1 MDLEREKKEDPVY
14 NPEDCPEGLINISSS
29 SNALMRPHVERWV
42 DSSLTQLNRDVKE
55 SLGHSATAGSL
66 ALRQAIAAYT
76 NANFYPNPLIAP
88 GSIIVG
94 NGITSLL
101 STLSYSLCDYK
112 EGVMVETPNYAS
124 SDRLV
129 QAYAEAYA
137 NASEQGTIV
146 RAIIISNPCNPVGR
160 CYSRETLIKLAQFC
174 SSKKLHLISDEIY
187 ALSAA
192 PGTHGLDG
200 FTSALS
206 LSCQEA
212 GDPSGIHVVSGASKD
227 FGLAG
232 LRLGWI
238 ITRNPS
244 VWKATRRLGP
254 TTWVSSF
261 SDRLFTKLLCD
272 DAFLENYKTDLVR
285 TLDKSRQRAMECL
298 GDIGIPFE
306 RANSGL
312 FLYIDL
318 SEWVS
323 KFRSETA
330 VKGKGVAELDL
341 CRSLMQHGI
350 FLQPDM
356 AFLSQ
361 NTGKFRLVHT
371 ANSMDVFDTAMGK
384 LKRCLSDL
392 NS

>member
-1 MDLEREKKEDPVY
+1 MP
-14 NPEDCPEGLINISSS
+14 G
-29 SNALMRPHVERWV
+29 
-42 DSSLTQLNRDVKE
+42 
-55 SLGHSATAGSL
+55 LGHSATAGSL

-76 NANFYPNPLIAP
+76 NANFYPSPPVAP

-94 NGITSLL
+94 NGVTSLL
-101 STLSYSLCDYK
+101 STLSYNLCDYK
-112 EGVMVETPNYAS
+112 EGVMVETPNYGMFEADLTYQNGIRLVLVPTEGFDDRFGAAGA
-124 SDRLV
+124 DRLV

-137 NASEQGTIV
+137 DASEQGTTV

-244 VWKATRRLGP
+244 VWKATRRLGF
-254 TTWVSSF
+254 VSSPP
-261 SDRLFTKLLCD
+261 
-272 DAFLENYKTDLVR
+272 LV
-285 TLDKSRQRAMECL
+285 
-298 GDIGIPFE
+298 G
-306 RANSGL
+306 
-312 FLYIDL
+312 
-318 SEWVS
+318 
-323 KFRSETA
+323 
-330 VKGKGVAELDL
+330 
-341 CRSLMQHGI
+341 
-350 FLQPDM
+350 
-356 AFLSQ
+356 
-361 NTGKFRLVHT
+361 
-371 ANSMDVFDTAMGK
+371 
-384 LKRCLSDL
+384 
-392 NS
+392 